1 MTFAEQRTPAVLLA
15 VTESASPTGPTS
27 TELSARFHRDVMP
40 LLGPL
45 YRQAVRITHNHA
57 DAEDLV
63 QDNMVKAYA
72 NFHSFLPG
80 TNLNAWLRRIMTNL
94 YINAY
99 RKKLR

>member
-27 TELSARFHRDVMP
+27 TELSARFYRDVMP
-40 LLGPL
+40 LLGRL
-45 YRQAVRITHNHA
+45 YRQVVRITHNHT
-57 DAEDLV
+57 DAEDLM
-63 QDNMVKAYA
+63 QDTMVKAYA
-72 NFHSFLPG
+72 NFH
-80 TNLNAWLRRIMTNL
+80 WLRRIMTNL

>member
-27 TELSARFHRDVMP
+27 AELSGRFYRDVMP
-40 LLGPL
+40 LPGRL
-45 YRQAVRITHNHA
+45 YRQVVRITHNHA

-63 QDNMVKAYA
+63 QDTMVKANA

-80 TNLNAWLRRIMTNL
+80 TNLNTWPRRIMTNL
-94 YINAY
+94 YINAC